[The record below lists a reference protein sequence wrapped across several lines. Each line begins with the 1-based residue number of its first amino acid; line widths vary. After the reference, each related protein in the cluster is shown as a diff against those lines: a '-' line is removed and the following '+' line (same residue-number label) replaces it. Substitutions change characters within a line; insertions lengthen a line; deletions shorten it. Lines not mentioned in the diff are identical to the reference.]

1 MSNCGYNKNTVC
13 HYFTYIY
20 VYVLFCLTESF
31 LNNRF
36 QKKALNDQTSK
47 WLPVIARVPQ
57 RSILGPFFPLIILMT
72 YQTIYYQQQN
82 SLQMTHLIF
91 CPK

>member
-57 RSILGPFFPLIILMT
+57 RSILGPFFPLNYVNDLPD
-72 YQTIYYQQQN
+72 
-82 SLQMTHLIF
+82 HLLSTAELF
-91 CPK
+91 ADDTSYFLS